1 MFSVDSLLE
10 MRHFI
15 PHDFS
20 PRFVKFLLI
29 WYLCGTFLRFSGWM
43 HAMPKMKMVA
53 RKIDAM
59 SPPEEGQT
67 DYWDVSLSGFGLR
80 VAASGRKTWI
90 VMYRHQG
97 RKRRMTLG
105 TYPSLGVA
113 DARDQAKTVLHEV
126 AHDKD
131 PAGEKQ
137 AARKAESFAELAH
150 EYIER
155 HAKPNK
161 RSWFKDQS
169 ILDRDLLPRFGHR
182 KAAEIS
188 RRDILALMDE
198 IVERGAPIAANRT
211 LEIVRKIFNW
221 GISRDIVEF
230 NPCHGVKKPSQERQR
245 DRVLADSEIAVFWT
259 GLENAAMSPLTRLAL
274 KFQLATAQRKGEV
287 AGAKWDEFD
296 LDGAVWT
303 IPAIRVKN
311 RLTHR
316 VPLSSLALGLLEQI
330 RIIGGASAFLFPSPR
345 AGQPMTAP
353 AINHALHKNRA
364 VFAMPTFVPHD
375 LRRTAASHMASMGIS
390 RLTIGKVLNHAEQ
403 GVTATY
409 DRHGYDQ
416 EKRHALDAWGRRLEE
431 IIGARPVDVAANVV
445 RLPQGG

>member
-1 MFSVDSLLE
+1 
-10 MRHFI
+10 
-15 PHDFS
+15 
-20 PRFVKFLLI
+20 
-29 WYLCGTFLRFSGWM
+29 
-43 HAMPKMKMVA
+43 MPTMKMTA

-67 DYWDVSLSGFGLR
+67 DYWDGSLSGFGLR
-80 VAASGRKTWI
+80 VAASGRKSWV

-105 TYPSLGVA
+105 TYPSLGLA
-113 DARDQAKTVLHEV
+113 DARDQAKAVLHDA
-126 AHDKD
+126 AHNRD
-131 PAGEKQ
+131 PATEKQ
-137 AARKAESFAELAH
+137 AARKAESFAKLAH
-150 EYIER
+150 EYMER
-155 HAKPNK
+155 YAKPNK
-161 RSWFKDQS
+161 RSWPKDQS
-169 ILDRDLLPRFGHR
+169 ALDRDLLPRFGHR

-188 RRDILALMDE
+188 RRDILALLDD

-245 DRVLADSEIAVFWT
+245 DRVLAESEIATFWR
-259 GLENAAMSPLTRLAL
+259 GLENAAMLPLTRLVL

-287 AGAKWDEFD
+287 AGARWDELD
-296 LDGAVWT
+296 LGGAVWT
-303 IPAIRVKN
+303 IPAERVKN

-316 VPLSSLALGLLEQI
+316 VPLSSLALDLLEQI
-330 RIIGGASAFLFPSPR
+330 QALGGASAFLFPSPR
-345 AGQPMTAP
+345 AGQPITAP

-364 VFAMPTFVPHD
+364 VFAMPAFVPHD

-390 RLTIGKVLNHAEQ
+390 RLTIAKVLNHVEQ

-409 DRHGYDQ
+409 DRHSYDA
-416 EKRHALDAWGRRLEE
+416 EKRHALEAWGRRLGQ
-431 IIGARPVDVAANVV
+431 IVAE
-445 RLPQGG
+445 